1 MIDNYSDNF
10 KNVKNVKNVKGALGL
25 NSSGFKSVSV
35 ALNLLG
41 PSLKIIQHR
50 LYGENTTQLPKRSIE
65 ENEETSSK
73 GSCGDHHGQQAV
85 KRLKMIRSSEILA
98 NAPGTGL
105 WARTIS
111 AQAEQAKKSVLI
123 KLDIAE

>member
-1 MIDNYSDNF
+1 MIDSYSDNF
-10 KNVKNVKNVKGALGL
+10 KNVKNVKGTLISNALVLKNVSA
-25 NSSGFKSVSV
+25 

-41 PSLKIIQHR
+41 SSLNILKHWPF
-50 LYGENTTQLPKRSIE
+50 GENTTQLPKRSRE
-65 ENEETSSK
+65 ENEEISSK

-111 AQAEQAKKSVLI
+111 AQAEQAKKSVPI